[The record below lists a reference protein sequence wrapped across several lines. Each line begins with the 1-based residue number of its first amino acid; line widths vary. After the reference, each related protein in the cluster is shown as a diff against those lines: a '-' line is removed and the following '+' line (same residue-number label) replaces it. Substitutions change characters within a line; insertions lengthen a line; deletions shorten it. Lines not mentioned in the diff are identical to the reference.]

1 MSKGASDR
9 PKKGMPGILGK
20 TNLGRRLACLALLA
34 RLQALLARQ
43 ALVACLALLARLQ
56 ACLLS
61 LLSLT

>member
-1 MSKGASDR
+1 
-9 PKKGMPGILGK
+9 MPGILGK
-20 TNLGRRLACLALLA
+20 MNLGRRLACLALLA